1 MKSWFSRHFE
11 NFSQGLVEFTNNSYI
26 NDQIKYQSILKMK
39 FMSLI
44 NKIDEDYKQSIKNKD
59 QQKIDTLR
67 LIRSAIKDKDISS
80 RTSKNKEGINESEIL
95 SLLLNLI
102 KQRNDSIDQFQKAK
116 RDDLIKNEKS
126 EIEVIKDYLP
136 LQKTQAETEK
146 IINEIIISN
155 NLESIKDMGKLM
167 AIIKNDYA
175 GEVDMGLAGKI
186 AKSKLIN

>member
-1 MKSWFSRHFE
+1 
-11 NFSQGLVEFTNNSYI
+11 
-26 NDQIKYQSILKMK
+26 
-39 FMSLI
+39 MSLR

-80 RTSKNKEGINESEIL
+80 RTSENKEGINDSEIL

-102 KQRNDSIDQFQKAK
+102 KQRNDSIEQFQKAK
-116 RDDLIKNEKS
+116 RDDLIKNEQS

-136 LQKTQAETEK
+136 QQKTQEETEK
-146 IINEIIISN
+146 IINEIISSN

-167 AIIKNDYA
+167 SIIKNDYA
-175 GEVDMGLAGKI
+175 GEVDMGLVGKI

>member
-1 MKSWFSRHFE
+1 
-11 NFSQGLVEFTNNSYI
+11 
-26 NDQIKYQSILKMK
+26 
-39 FMSLI
+39 MSLR

-80 RTSKNKEGINESEIL
+80 RTSENKEGINDSEIL

-102 KQRNDSIDQFQKAK
+102 KQRNDSIEQFQKAK
-116 RDDLIKNEKS
+116 RDDLIKNEKN

-136 LQKTQAETEK
+136 QQKTQEETEK
-146 IINEIIISN
+146 IINEIISSN
-155 NLESIKDMGKLM
+155 NLASIKDMGKLM
-167 AIIKNDYA
+167 SIIKNDYA
-175 GEVDMGLAGKI
+175 GEVDMGLVGKI

>member
-1 MKSWFSRHFE
+1 
-11 NFSQGLVEFTNNSYI
+11 
-26 NDQIKYQSILKMK
+26 
-39 FMSLI
+39 MSLR

-59 QQKIDTLR
+59 QKKTDTLR

-80 RTSKNKEGINESEIL
+80 RTSENKEGINDSEIL

-102 KQRNDSIDQFQKAK
+102 KQRNDSIEQFEKAK

-126 EIEVIKDYLP
+126 EIELIKYYLP
-136 LQKTQAETEK
+136 QQKTQEETEE
-146 IINEIIISN
+146 IINEIISGN

-167 AIIKNDYA
+167 SIIKNDYA
-175 GEVDMGLAGKI
+175 GEVDIGLVGKI

>member
-1 MKSWFSRHFE
+1 
-11 NFSQGLVEFTNNSYI
+11 
-26 NDQIKYQSILKMK
+26 
-39 FMSLI
+39 MSLR
-44 NKIDEDYKQSIKNKD
+44 NKIDEDYKQSIKNKE
-59 QQKIDTLR
+59 QKKTDTLR

-80 RTSKNKEGINESEIL
+80 RTSENKEGINDSEIL

-102 KQRNDSIDQFQKAK
+102 KQRNDSIEQFQKAK

-136 LQKTQAETEK
+136 QQKTQEETEK
-146 IINEIIISN
+146 IINEIISGN

-167 AIIKNDYA
+167 SIIKNDYA
-175 GEVDMGLAGKI
+175 GEVNMGLVGKI

>member
-1 MKSWFSRHFE
+1 
-11 NFSQGLVEFTNNSYI
+11 
-26 NDQIKYQSILKMK
+26 
-39 FMSLI
+39 MSLR

-59 QQKIDTLR
+59 QQKTDTLR

-80 RTSKNKEGINESEIL
+80 RTSENKEGINDSEIL

-102 KQRNDSIDQFQKAK
+102 KQRNDSIEQFQKAK

-126 EIEVIKDYLP
+126 EIEVIKYYLP
-136 LQKTQAETEK
+136 QQKTQEETEK
-146 IINEIIISN
+146 IINEIINGN

-167 AIIKNDYA
+167 SIIKNDYA
-175 GEVDMGLAGKI
+175 GEVDMGLVGKI

>member
-1 MKSWFSRHFE
+1 
-11 NFSQGLVEFTNNSYI
+11 
-26 NDQIKYQSILKMK
+26 
-39 FMSLI
+39 MSLR

-59 QQKIDTLR
+59 QKKTDTLR

-80 RTSKNKEGINESEIL
+80 RTSENKEGINESEIL

-102 KQRNDSIDQFQKAK
+102 KQRNDSIEQFQKAK

-126 EIEVIKDYLP
+126 EIEVIKNYLP
-136 LQKTQAETEK
+136 QQKTQEETEK
-146 IINEIIISN
+146 IINEIISSN

-167 AIIKNDYA
+167 SIIKSDYA
-175 GEVDMGLAGKI
+175 GEVDMGLVGKI

>member
-1 MKSWFSRHFE
+1 
-11 NFSQGLVEFTNNSYI
+11 
-26 NDQIKYQSILKMK
+26 
-39 FMSLI
+39 MSLR

-80 RTSKNKEGINESEIL
+80 RTSENKEGINDSEIL

-102 KQRNDSIDQFQKAK
+102 KQRNDSIEQFQKAK

-126 EIEVIKDYLP
+126 EIEVIKNYLP
-136 LQKTQAETEK
+136 QQKTQEETEK
-146 IINEIIISN
+146 IINEIIASN

-167 AIIKNDYA
+167 SIIKNDYT
-175 GEVDMGLAGKI
+175 GEVDMGLVGKI